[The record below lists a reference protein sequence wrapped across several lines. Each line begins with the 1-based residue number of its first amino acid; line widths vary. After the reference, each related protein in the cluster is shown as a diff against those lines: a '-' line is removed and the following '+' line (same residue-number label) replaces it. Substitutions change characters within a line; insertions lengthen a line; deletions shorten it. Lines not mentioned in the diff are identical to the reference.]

1 MADRWE
7 VRKDGQA
14 YAGGPISTLP
24 SAAQRRSMR
33 AAGYQTY
40 VDGKLYREP
49 AAKKGDKHE

>member
-1 MADRWE
+1 MADTWE

-14 YAGGPISTLP
+14 YAGGPMETMP
-24 SAAQRRSMR
+24 SAEQRRSMR

-49 AAKKGDKHE
+49 AVKKGDKRE